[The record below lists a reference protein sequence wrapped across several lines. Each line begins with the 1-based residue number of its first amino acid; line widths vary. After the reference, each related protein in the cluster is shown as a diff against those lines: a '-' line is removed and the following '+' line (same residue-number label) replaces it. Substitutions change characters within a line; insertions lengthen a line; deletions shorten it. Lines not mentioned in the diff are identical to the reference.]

1 MNEALDDILTE
12 SGDEEEENAI
22 VNQVLDE
29 IGIEVAAKVLH
40 TAKKVHFNYLMTI
53 FIFKVSD
60 APSAPKSKVGT
71 KTAATNAEDKEI
83 EDLLAQLKAWMK
95 RRRRICD

>member
-53 FIFKVSD
+53 LNIFFSRSLMRLPHQK
-60 APSAPKSKVGT
+60 AKLELKPQRRMLKT
-71 KTAATNAEDKEI
+71 KK
-83 EDLLAQLKAWMK
+83 LKIYWPN
-95 RRRRICD
+95 